1 MKYQDANQRNDT
13 KNNQIELTN
22 KKNIDDIEDLL
33 DKGRISYDKAFYLA
47 KISLEL
53 EKYED
58 SIRYVE
64 EMVKLNETEF
74 SDEERDVFI
83 TAFRFLI
90 SEKRRAWRISNKYI
104 TFKLIYIEKKRKQK
118 THQIKFSFLL

>member
-1 MKYQDANQRNDT
+1 MKYQNAKQKNDT
-13 KNNQIELTN
+13 NQIELAN
-22 KKNIDDIEDLL
+22 KKNVDDIEDLL
-33 DKGRISYDKAFYLA
+33 DKGRAIYDKAFYLA

-58 SIRYVE
+58 SIRYAE
-64 EMVKLNETEF
+64 EMVKLNDTEF

-104 TFKLIYIEKKRKQK
+104 TFKLINIEKKMKQK
-118 THQIKFSFLL
+118 ADQIKLSFLL